1 MSTSQDIL
9 EIDDAIVLLLG
20 ASTRNPRLTPGHLE
34 GITRLEKLIFLL
46 ERETAAQSWL
56 SEDADFRPYN
66 FGPFS
71 SKVYQAVDMLAAAQ
85 IIDDSGANAK
95 TQEDSWERDN
105 VIDAIGPESDPYVT
119 DPYVTRD
126 FKLTDRGWRY
136 YTVLL
141 EQLPNGAIDEL
152 EDFKTRFAA
161 LSLRQLVRYVYQ
173 RYEDFTTRCVIRD
186 EILGS

>member
-85 IIDDSGANAK
+85 IIDDSGTNAK

-105 VIDAIGPESDPYVT
+105 VIGAISPESN
-119 DPYVTRD
+119 PYVTRD

-161 LSLRQLVRYVYQ
+161 LPLRQLVRYVYQ
-173 RYEDFTTRCVIRD
+173 RYEDFTTRSVIRD
-186 EILGS
+186 EILGG

>member
-46 ERETAAQSWL
+46 ERETAARSWL

-85 IIDDSGANAK
+85 IIDDSGTNAK

-105 VIDAIGPESDPYVT
+105 VIGAISSEIN
-119 DPYVTRD
+119 PYVTRE

-141 EQLPNGAIDEL
+141 ERLPNGTIDEL

-161 LSLRQLVRYVYQ
+161 LPLRQLVRYVYQ
-173 RYEDFTTRCVIRD
+173 RYEDFTIRSVIRD
-186 EILGS
+186 EILGG

>member
-1 MSTSQDIL
+1 MSTSQHTL
-9 EIDDAIVLLLG
+9 EVDDAIVLLLG
-20 ASTRNPRLTPGHLE
+20 APTRNPHLTPGRLE

-46 ERETAAQSWL
+46 ERETAARSWL

-71 SKVYQAVDMLAAAQ
+71 SKVYQAADMLAAAR
-85 IIDDSGANAK
+85 ILDDSGADAN

-105 VIDAIGPESDPYVT
+105 VIGAISSES

-152 EDFKTRFAA
+152 EDFKSKFAA
-161 LSLRQLVRYVYQ
+161 LPLRQLVRYVYQ
-173 RYEDFTTRCVIRD
+173 RYENFTTRSVIRD
-186 EILGS
+186 DILGG